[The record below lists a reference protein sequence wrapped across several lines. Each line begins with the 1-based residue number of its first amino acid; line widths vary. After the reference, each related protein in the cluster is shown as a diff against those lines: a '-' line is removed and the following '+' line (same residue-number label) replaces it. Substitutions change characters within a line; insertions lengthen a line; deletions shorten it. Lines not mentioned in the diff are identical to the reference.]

1 MMQTIT
7 YTSNPCSQ
15 KYSKEDCDSFGVNV
29 EWEDAMSVLLRVL
42 TTTAVITS
50 YSHT

>member
-1 MMQTIT
+1 MQTIT

-15 KYSKEDCDSFGVNV
+15 KYSKEDCNSCGVNV
-29 EWEDAMSVLLRVL
+29 EWEDAMSVMSRML

-50 YSHT
+50 YTHL